1 MHGFLRL
8 PSWEHSTT
16 AAVGHLCPLAASG
29 ATMHQRWAQASENF
43 PVPGSQA
50 SPTQLPGG
58 SDVQGR
64 KSGHAQVMG
73 KFIAEPAWRKE
84 SLGHTL
90 SCALPTAKFPGWY
103 IIESNSYQMDGER
116 EPAWTVG
123 TVGSEPPALEGCFQ
137 VMEG

>member
-90 SCALPTAKFPGWY
+90 SCALPTALHCPIGCPP
-103 IIESNSYQMDGER
+103 SAVSQDLTTPHQCRER
-116 EPAWTVG
+116 QQVG
-123 TVGSEPPALEGCFQ
+123 TWHDSHFTDEEAEVT
-137 VMEG
+137 